1 MKEYEVI
8 WEIFNKCP
16 RNQMR
21 DVFVDEVEIEDPEEY
36 VKNKFKGKEVTYEKT
51 VLEDGTTVMHSHG
64 EHGHHHSHAQTKAV
78 LNRLS
83 RAIGHLESI
92 KRMVEDGR
100 DCSEVLIQLSA
111 VKSAINNTGKIILQD
126 HIEHC
131 IVDAVEHG
139 DRDAIKELERAI
151 DRFMK

>member
-1 MKEYEVI
+1 MSDTNETHVH
-8 WEIFNKCP
+8 
-16 RNQMR
+16 
-21 DVFVDEVEIEDPEEY
+21 
-36 VKNKFKGKEVTYEKT
+36 
-51 VLEDGTTVMHSHG
+51 VLEDGTVLRHTHG
-64 EHGHHHSHAQTKAV
+64 EHEHDHSSTHPHHHSHAQTKAV

-83 RAIGHLESI
+83 RAIGHMESI

>member
-1 MKEYEVI
+1 MIEESNHTHTH
-8 WEIFNKCP
+8 E
-16 RNQMR
+16 
-21 DVFVDEVEIEDPEEY
+21 DEETHIH
-36 VKNKFKGKEVTYEKT
+36 TH
-51 VLEDGTTVMHSHG
+51 VLEDGTTVTHSHK
-64 EHGHHHSHAQTKAV
+64 EHGHHHSHVQTKAV

-83 RAIGHLESI
+83 RAIGHMESI

-139 DRDAIKELERAI
+139 DKEALKELERAI

>member
-1 MKEYEVI
+1 MKEASG
-8 WEIFNKCP
+8 
-16 RNQMR
+16 
-21 DVFVDEVEIEDPEEY
+21 EDRHE
-36 VKNKFKGKEVTYEKT
+36 G
-51 VLEDGTTVMHSHG
+51 HSHTG
-64 EHGHHHSHAQTKAV
+64 HSHVHSHSHTQTKAV

-92 KRMVEDGR
+92 RRMVEDGR
-100 DCSEVLIQLSA
+100 DCTEVLIQLSA

-139 DRDAIKELERAI
+139 DQDAIRELEKAI
-151 DRFMK
+151 DQFMK

>member
-1 MKEYEVI
+1 M
-8 WEIFNKCP
+8 N
-16 RNQMR
+16 
-21 DVFVDEVEIEDPEEY
+21 IEGTHTH
-36 VKNKFKGKEVTYEKT
+36 VA
-51 VLEDGTTVMHSHG
+51 EDGTVYEHTHQEHTHIHAHD
-64 EHGHHHSHAQTKAV
+64 HGHDHGHGHTHENTKAV

-111 VKSAINNTGKIILQD
+111 VKSAINNTGKVILKD

-131 IVDAVEHG
+131 MVDAVESG
-139 DRDAIKELERAI
+139 DHKAIEELTEAIER
-151 DRFMK
+151 FVK

>member
-1 MKEYEVI
+1 MSENKENHVH
-8 WEIFNKCP
+8 
-16 RNQMR
+16 
-21 DVFVDEVEIEDPEEY
+21 
-36 VKNKFKGKEVTYEKT
+36 
-51 VLEDGTTVMHSHG
+51 VLEDGTVITHSHG

-126 HIEHC
+126 QVRAGNT
-131 IVDAVEHG
+131 IVIDTDSENQKLIAYVE
-139 DRDAIKELERAI
+139 
-151 DRFMK
+151 

>member
-1 MKEYEVI
+1 MEENKENHI
-8 WEIFNKCP
+8 H
-16 RNQMR
+16 
-21 DVFVDEVEIEDPEEY
+21 DEEQHVH
-36 VKNKFKGKEVTYEKT
+36 TH
-51 VLEDGTTVMHSHG
+51 VLEDGTTVTHSHE

-126 HIEHC
+126 
-131 IVDAVEHG
+131 
-139 DRDAIKELERAI
+139 RALY
-151 DRFMK
+151 RRCSRARR